1 MFVLSVSSSL
11 DARCLLPRYTADF
24 LRRMPP
30 QAMFQY
36 YAPGAVLHLSFY
48 VLSAVIE
55 ENVFCEKRKMSMV
68 LYKFLPT
75 RKSHV

>member
-1 MFVLSVSSSL
+1 
-11 DARCLLPRYTADF
+11 
-24 LRRMPP
+24 MPP

-55 ENVFCEKRKMSMV
+55 ENVFLREEEDVNGFIQVLANSEKPCV
-68 LYKFLPT
+68 TLAWFY
-75 RKSHV
+75 